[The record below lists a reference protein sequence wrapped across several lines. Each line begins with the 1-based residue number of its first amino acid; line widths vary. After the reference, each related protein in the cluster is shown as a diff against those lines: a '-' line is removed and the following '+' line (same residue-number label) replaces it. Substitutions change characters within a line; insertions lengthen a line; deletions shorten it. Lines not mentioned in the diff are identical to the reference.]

1 MNIML
6 WLENL
11 CQHNQYTYKDISRS
25 RLICRGN
32 AITIVYMIFYGII
45 SFLIGFHHGVWIQI
59 WLVCLFAVA
68 FILLKQRVALDLVGN
83 YIPAIGF
90 VGVVSLCFYSGGLD
104 SPVLPWISLVPI
116 VSLLFTHQRWAIGWL
131 IFILAFILIYRIYLM
146 PLIQVEIDYNN
157 RYKDF
162 FYLSSL
168 FGLISTYLLFNLI
181 YKRSII
187 QINEV
192 LESKNL
198 EIELQNT
205 ALQDQSRHIKTHLE
219 QIEVEKAKSD
229 ELLKNI
235 LPENIAESLKVNGKT
250 EAKLYENVSILFTD
264 FVGFTKYC
272 ETISPQKLISIL
284 HQYFQAFDD
293 ITEKYGLEKIK
304 TIGDAYMAVSGLPDS
319 SPDHAVNAVKA
330 AIEMRHFVENYNAN
344 AGKSEQEHHSSPTFQ
359 VRIGIHSGTVI
370 AGIIGNKKFAFDIWG
385 DAVNI
390 AARIQQIGAPQKV
403 SMSQTTYSLVKD
415 LFPCEYQG
423 KINAKNKGDLDLYT
437 IR

>member
-1 MNIML
+1 
-6 WLENL
+6 
-11 CQHNQYTYKDISRS
+11 
-25 RLICRGN
+25 
-32 AITIVYMIFYGII
+32 MIFYGII

-90 VGVVSLCFYSGGLD
+90 IGVVSLCFYSGGLD